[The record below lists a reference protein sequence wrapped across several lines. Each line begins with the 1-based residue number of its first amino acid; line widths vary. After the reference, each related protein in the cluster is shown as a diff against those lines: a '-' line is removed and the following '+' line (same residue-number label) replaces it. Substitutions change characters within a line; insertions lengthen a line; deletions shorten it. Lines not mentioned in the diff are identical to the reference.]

1 MELILHIGDMKTGS
15 SSIQATLETNRAL
28 LREAGYFYPPCG
40 KYENHVLLT
49 LPALSRVPRQFAH
62 VDTRETLLTRAE
74 RHWAKIAAA
83 VGKHAPEKVILSA
96 ENLLGLRASEVPAF
110 LQLVQRHVP
119 GITSTTAICYL
130 RRNSSHYTSRL
141 QQRIKASSLL
151 PPLQPNS
158 YAPKL
163 AQWADQVDRLVVR
176 EMARDTLTGGDV
188 VPDFLHTALGE
199 AQPAGLVA
207 ERRNET
213 ISAEGMLV
221 LRRFRRTALPDKDGL
236 FDPMSTQVLRI
247 IRAVEAEKGEALALT
262 KPRLKEEC
270 RLFLDSDSEDLQLV
284 RDRYGLDLCD
294 PAARAE
300 APAFDPEQPLDRMID
315 IDPDKALRLYG
326 EVLAQLALEARKDRA
341 QLRVKATPKG

>member
-176 EMARDTLTGGDV
+176 
-188 VPDFLHTALGE
+188 
-199 AQPAGLVA
+199 GL
-207 ERRNET
+207 
-213 ISAEGMLV
+213 
-221 LRRFRRTALPDKDGL
+221 
-236 FDPMSTQVLRI
+236 
-247 IRAVEAEKGEALALT
+247 
-262 KPRLKEEC
+262 
-270 RLFLDSDSEDLQLV
+270 
-284 RDRYGLDLCD
+284 GLD
-294 PAARAE
+294 RH
-300 APAFDPEQPLDRMID
+300 PE
-315 IDPDKALRLYG
+315 LRSTYFRNYRR
-326 EVLAQLALEARKDRA
+326 VVYLAQQRSEVLEARARA
-341 QLRVKATPKG
+341 CKTRCPPKTSPAFPPFSKIRKTSAN

>member
-141 QQRIKASSLL
+141 QQRIKASPKAVQTRMPTNMKTPMADFCSSGSSPNFTARSL
-151 PPLQPNS
+151 
-158 YAPKL
+158 
-163 AQWADQVDRLVVR
+163 
-176 EMARDTLTGGDV
+176 
-188 VPDFLHTALGE
+188 
-199 AQPAGLVA
+199 
-207 ERRNET
+207 
-213 ISAEGMLV
+213 
-221 LRRFRRTALPDKDGL
+221 
-236 FDPMSTQVLRI
+236 
-247 IRAVEAEKGEALALT
+247 
-262 KPRLKEEC
+262 
-270 RLFLDSDSEDLQLV
+270 
-284 RDRYGLDLCD
+284 
-294 PAARAE
+294 
-300 APAFDPEQPLDRMID
+300 
-315 IDPDKALRLYG
+315 
-326 EVLAQLALEARKDRA
+326 
-341 QLRVKATPKG
+341 VKMK